1 MSIHKIIF
9 YFVCS
14 VKVNM
19 GIGYTAGVVVLTA
32 IGVTFLPKLLT
43 PTVPVQ
49 VTVETAPGWEK
60 LGDAFK

>member
-1 MSIHKIIF
+1 
-9 YFVCS
+9 
-14 VKVNM
+14 M

-32 IGVTFLPKLLT
+32 IGVTFMPKLLT

-60 LGDAFK
+60 LGDVFR